1 MASFSVQII
10 FNILRET
17 LCLVKLFYSSLLFPN
32 LYSYDFFLEMYYI
45 GVNGL
50 YSGLTLMKS
59 RFKCELGWLNYTF
72 E

>member
-32 LYSYDFFLEMYYI
+32 LYSYDFFLEM
-45 GVNGL
+45 
-50 YSGLTLMKS
+50 
-59 RFKCELGWLNYTF
+59 
-72 E
+72 